1 MMRGLRLFA
10 LAVPLLGLHAA
21 ANAAENVDL
30 ELVLAVHASDEIAYE
45 EFVAQR
51 AGYAVAISHPGVLAA
66 IRSGPV
72 RVIAVAYVEFG
83 GFASQHMIVDWTL
96 IRDEA
101 SARSFAER
109 LMRAPR
115 TTERFSSVTG
125 VLEYATTLMQTNE
138 FAGSRK
144 VIDVASGEAQAGGPA
159 IEPARQRALTQGIT
173 INALAIKSLWV
184 NWWAPGFI
192 ALDQLFEKHVIGGE
206 GAFVL
211 AAETRHQLPEVI
223 LQKLVREI
231 SGDRRV
237 PADRSSQLMGV
248 QP

>member
-1 MMRGLRLFA
+1 MHCLRLFA
-10 LAVPLLGLHAA
+10 LAALLLGLHAA
-21 ANAAENVDL
+21 ANAAEDVDL
-30 ELVLAVHASDEIAYE
+30 ELVLAAHASDEIAYE
-45 EFVAQR
+45 EFIAQR
-51 AGYAVAISHPGVLAA
+51 AGYAAAISHPGVLAA
-66 IRSGPV
+66 IRSGPA
-72 RVIAVAYVEFG
+72 RVIALAYVEFG
-83 GFASQHMIVDWTL
+83 GFDSQRMVVDWTL

-115 TTERFSSVTG
+115 ATERFNSVTG
-125 VLEYATTLMQTNE
+125 VLEYATTLMQTND
-138 FAGSRK
+138 FAGARK

-159 IEPARQRALTQGIT
+159 IEPARQRALAQGIT

-211 AAETRHQLPEVI
+211 VAETRRQLPEII

-231 SGDRRV
+231 SGDQRM
-237 PADRSSQLMGV
+237 PASRSSQLMGSR
-248 QP
+248 P